1 MTMPVRKD
9 DAVLLG
15 ILNKGAAMVGTAE
28 FNGIEEKWTGQ

>member
-9 DAVLLG
+9 DTVLLG